1 MAKHFRDLIV
11 WQKAVEL
18 STLIYAA
25 TSSFPKSELYGLTS
39 QMRRA
44 SVSIASNIAEGSAR
58 GSKRDFKQF
67 VAIARGSN
75 YELQTQLVIAQKLKF
90 GSEASLQKAEALSHE
105 IGRMLSKLSDFLG
118 NRILT
123 TEN

>member
-18 STLIYAA
+18 STLIYVA
-25 TSSFPKSELYGLTS
+25 TSNFPKSETYGLSS

-44 SVSIASNIAEGSAR
+44 AVSIASNIAEGSAR
-58 GSKRDFKQF
+58 ATKRDFKQF
-67 VAIARGSN
+67 VGIARGSN
-75 YELQTQLVIAQKLKF
+75 YELQTQLVIAQNLQF
-90 GSEASLQKAEALSHE
+90 GRLEDIKKAEALSHE
-105 IGRMLSKLSDFLG
+105 VGKMLSSLSDFLG
-118 NRILT
+118 NR